1 MVIYTQQN
9 KKKQLM
15 MQTDAV
21 FENIA
26 ERIQKEIGKAKK
38 SVFIAVAWFTN
49 KNLFNQQVN
58 IDIANWDEYFNR
70 IKEILQSELEELT
83 QEIGTVYGQK

>member
-1 MVIYTQQN
+1 
-9 KKKQLM
+9 M

-49 KNLFNQQVN
+49 KNLFNQ
-58 IDIANWDEYFNR
+58 
-70 IKEILQSELEELT
+70 
-83 QEIGTVYGQK
+83 

>member
-1 MVIYTQQN
+1 
-9 KKKQLM
+9 M